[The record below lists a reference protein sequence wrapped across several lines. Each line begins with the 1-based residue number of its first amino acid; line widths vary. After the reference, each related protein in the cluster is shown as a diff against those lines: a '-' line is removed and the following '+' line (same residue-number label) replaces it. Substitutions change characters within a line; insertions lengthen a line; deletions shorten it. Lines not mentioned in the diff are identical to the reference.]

1 MTAKKIGISLPEDLY
16 EWVRSGVDSGRSDSV
31 SERIATV
38 LAAERARDLW
48 LAEQER
54 VFGALPADPDA
65 DAYWK
70 ERLRMSPT
78 EIDEG

>member
-1 MTAKKIGISLPEDLY
+1 MDAGQA
-16 EWVRSGVDSGRSDSV
+16 DSV

-38 LAAERARDLW
+38 LAAERTRDLW

-65 DAYWK
+65 DAHGK
-70 ERLRMSPT
+70 ERLTAVPP
-78 EIDEG
+78 